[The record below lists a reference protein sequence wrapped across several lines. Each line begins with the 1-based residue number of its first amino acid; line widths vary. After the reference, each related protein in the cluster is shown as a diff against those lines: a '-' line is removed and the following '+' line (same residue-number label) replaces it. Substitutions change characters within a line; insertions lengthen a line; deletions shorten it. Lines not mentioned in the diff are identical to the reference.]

1 MMTPQRYLVSVDI
14 GSRNFAIGFALLHD
28 QYEEEGPL
36 HILRLSKIDLKMTRN
51 ATQEQIAVT
60 LMRTLH
66 EQLNEVIIDDTIPML
81 LVIEKQVPKAKRNIS
96 LAMTTLTTICTWS
109 LVKGR
114 EHDMYQFMTALNKF
128 HPTTVPYHLKEF
140 KTFSKNLVSEILEET
155 FYYEDVNLR
164 EMIFDEH
171 KNKADDLCDCLLQ
184 LRSIQ
189 LQIRQR
195 KFIDTLRHMDNPFPT
210 RAKKEKEAPAASAAP
225 ASRPR
230 KRQKVM
236 MVRTDPSC
244 YEDGSFSDGDVS
256 T

>member
-1 MMTPQRYLVSVDI
+1 MTPQRYLVSVDI

-28 QYEEEGPL
+28 QYEEGPL

-210 RAKKEKEAPAASAAP
+210 RAKKEKEAPAAPAP

-230 KRQKVM
+230 KRQRATSSAPTTKKM
-236 MVRTDPSC
+236 ARADPSC
-244 YEDGSFSDGDVS
+244 YEDVS